1 MSTMGGPALTAPQ
14 SSTWT
19 RTRRARQLI
28 GRRSVVAVGAVI
40 VAGLVLVALLAPW
53 IAPHDTARQ
62 VGPVYGAPS
71 AAHPLGLDDAGIDVL
86 SLLIDGARVSLLVG
100 FVATAVSMLV
110 GGLVGVLSGYF
121 VGAIDVVLMRVTDYL
136 LAVPILPLMIVIAA
150 VWGPSLP
157 HIILV
162 IGLLQWAWSARIIR
176 AQVKTVRERLFIT
189 RTRSL
194 GAGHGRILAHHVVP
208 QITTLLLATTVLS
221 LAYAVFAEAAL
232 AFLGLGDPG
241 STSWG
246 TMIHNALERE
256 AVSAGAWW
264 AVVPPGICLALLIV
278 GCHLFAEGIN
288 DALNPRLRTPHL
300 SARTFRVRRSESG
313 HRACGGAA

>member
-1 MSTMGGPALTAPQ
+1 MTAQ
-14 SSTWT
+14 
-19 RTRRARQLI
+19 QLI
-28 GRRSVVAVGAVI
+28 RRRPAVAAGGMI
-40 VAGLVLVALLAPW
+40 VAGCTLIALLAPW
-53 IAPHDTARQ
+53 IAPYDTSRQ

-71 AAHPLGLDDAGIDVL
+71 ASHPLGLDDAGIDVL
-86 SLLIDGARVSLLVG
+86 SLLVDGARISLLVG

-121 VGAIDVVLMRVTDYL
+121 PGATDVVLMRVTDYL
-136 LAVPILPLMIVIAA
+136 LAVPILPLMMIVVAA

-162 IGLLQWAWSARIIR
+162 IGLLQWAFSARIIR
-176 AQVKTVRERLFIT
+176 AQVKSVRERLFIT

-194 GAGHGRILAHHVVP
+194 GAGHGQILVRHVLP
-208 QITTLLLATTVLS
+208 QISTLLLTTTVLS

-232 AFLGLGDPG
+232 AFLGLGDPE

-246 TMIHNALERE
+246 TMIHNALEQE

-264 AVVPPGICLALLIV
+264 AIVPPGVCLALLIV
-278 GCHLFAEGIN
+278 GCHLFADGVDE
-288 DALNPRLRTPHL
+288 ALNPRRSTPHL
-300 SARTFRVRRSESG
+300 SARTFRVRRLHPSDG
-313 HRACGGAA
+313 DLR